1 MIGASALTSC
11 LGNHRL
17 GTVSWVFTAYLISG
31 AAVTIV
37 ICRVADIYGAKKML
51 LLVFLCYIV
60 GTILGG
66 FAQNIYTLLVFRTIR
81 GMSCSSSSSMYTNCT
96 RSVSKGEIPIR
107 SRSFTIYVSGRKRT
121 PTGKIN

>member
-1 MIGASALTSC
+1 MSSC
-11 LGNHRL
+11 LGDHRL

-51 LLVFLCYIV
+51 PLVFLCYIV

-81 GMSCSSSSSMYTNCT
+81 GIAVAVVPACIRIARDLFPKEKFPYAQGVLLSMYQGGSAHPQVKSTN
-96 RSVSKGEIPIR
+96 
-107 SRSFTIYVSGRKRT
+107 
-121 PTGKIN
+121 